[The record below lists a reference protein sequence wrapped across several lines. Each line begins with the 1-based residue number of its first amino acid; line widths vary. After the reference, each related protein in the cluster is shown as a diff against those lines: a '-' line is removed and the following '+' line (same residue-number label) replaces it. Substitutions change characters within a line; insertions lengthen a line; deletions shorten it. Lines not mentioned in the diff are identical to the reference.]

1 MGNGSEKYDGYH
13 VAQKSKWTRTTY
25 DSVSFL
31 SINTASVPQV
41 ILACLAA
48 VAIAAPQFQQDRPFI
63 RVLTYNSADDGNG
76 NFNYEYEAENGIYK
90 SVQGTPGSRGQSNM
104 RGVFR

>member
-1 MGNGSEKYDGYH
+1 MT
-13 VAQKSKWTRTTY
+13 SK
-25 DSVSFL
+25 DSVNFPST
-31 SINTASVPQV
+31 NTASVPQV

-48 VAIAAPQFQQDRPFI
+48 VAVAAPQFQQEIRRPI
-63 RVLTYNSADDGNG
+63 IQVLRYNSADDGNG

-90 SVQGTPGSRGQSNM
+90 SVQGTPGSLGQSNM